1 MNEDT
6 TSQNDD
12 LETNNEH
19 DDSTTESEGASSQT
33 RTYTEAELNDRLEAD
48 RKERDKRWR
57 ERIKAA
63 SGEEGGEKSSKKAE
77 TKVVSDDA
85 TIARLEARAILDS
98 DIQNYLFKQASRE
111 EKSPVELLSD
121 PFYQE
126 KITAMKRDK
135 EQESARPTP
144 SSRTATNDRSNDLG
158 YWLKQAEKG
167 QLPTDGAMR
176 RKVIA
181 KLAGR

>member
-1 MNEDT
+1 MNEET
-6 TSQNDD
+6 TT
-12 LETNNEH
+12 LEDNF
-19 DDSTTESEGASSQT
+19 DQDVSTTEGEGQTSES
-33 RTYTEAELNDRLEAD
+33 RVYTEAELNERLEQE

-63 SGEEGGEKSSKKAE
+63 SGEEGGEKGSKKAE
-77 TKVVSDDA
+77 VKVEASDEV
-85 TIARLEARAILDS
+85 TIARLEARGILDS
-98 DIQNYLFKQASRE
+98 DIQNYLFTAAKRE
-111 EKSPVELLSD
+111 GKNAVELLSD
-121 PFYQE
+121 NYFAE
-126 KITAMKRDK
+126 KIAAMKRDK
-135 EQESARPTP
+135 EQELARPTP

-181 KLAGR
+181 KLSGR

>member
-1 MNEDT
+1 MNEEET
-6 TSQNDD
+6 T
-12 LETNNEH
+12 LETNQEQ
-19 DDSTTESEGASSQT
+19 DDSTTEGEGQTSET
-33 RTYTEAELNDRLEAD
+33 RTYTEAELNERLEQE
-48 RKERDKRWR
+48 RKERDRRWR

-63 SGEEGGEKSSKKAE
+63 GGEEGGEKGSKKAD
-77 TKVVSDDA
+77 TKEVVSDDA
-85 TIARLEARAILDS
+85 TLARLEARGILDG
-98 DIQNYLFKQASRE
+98 DIQRYLIKQAVRE

-121 PFYQE
+121 PFYAE
-126 KITAMKRDK
+126 KVTAMKREK
-135 EQESARPTP
+135 EQEAARPTP

-167 QLPTDGAMR
+167 QLPTDATMR